1 MGMANDGEIKI
12 GTKIDESGLD
22 KGLKSVKGKVNNAA
36 KDMNKGAKAVS
47 SFTQKM
53 GGIATSGVAAA
64 AGIAGAVV
72 AAKKFIDTMKEAN
85 EAYKVQEKAEKALQ
99 KAAEN
104 NPYLNGE
111 SVRKLKD
118 YASELQGVSNYGDEV
133 TIQLMSQLAASG
145 RTEAEIMKIMGAAAD
160 VAASGVMSLDSAVKY
175 LNSSYNGLA
184 GELGERIPQVKTL
197 TAEEMKQGKA
207 VEIVAKQYKGMAKA
221 MADSGIQA
229 KNAFGDF
236 MEIVGGWLNKAI
248 TPIENAVT
256 IIITKINDAI
266 TRARKLEQDAQET
279 AHSAVKGTEYEETTL
294 EERLDAA
301 KNESKEEAKAA
312 KAAEREKAVARK
324 AAVEVARAEANTV
337 LAELY
342 DLEQHADETYYE
354 YEKRVKKVKKEW
366 QAIVNEFRSITIDP
380 TLNPE
385 FSSGEITYDEA
396 RIKEYEK
403 AIKMIAELRIEDED
417 TLRRILTVEGVLD
430 ETTGGMVKTVEE
442 FTEELEKGLENA
454 EEMNKEEQKW
464 NEEKQKQQAAQK
476 KADDYAEESNRKL
489 QESLY
494 ALEVEAKAKGEAVSA
509 QAKYNV
515 YLQSYIDLLTKTEGA
530 IREGY
535 PIEQKRL
542 GQLQEARK
550 AVDEAADAERKL
562 AAAIELTQE
571 AADALNS
578 ANRNLTP
585 AGELKEGLKRLD
597 EIKAKIKAMS
607 EEEIAAAQAGEDTQ
621 LSKAEL
627 IAGLN
632 EAERQAT
639 LATVNEIAATEQS
652 WWSKYRSQQQELL
665 EMKRAIDESEV
676 LSEEEKIEAMEALN
690 RKYMESR
697 KQQFAEL
704 ATEIKGYTDQMVSVM
719 QDAANLMLETVQNQ
733 STAEQA
739 ELRLKYLKGE
749 MGEEEYNEK
758 ITESKKKAA
767 KEQYKIQ
774 MFEWSASILQATAN
788 IAQGVT
794 KAIAQGGVAG
804 IVTGAIVALA
814 GATQIASI
822 VASKPTPPSFATGG
836 IVPGNSYSGDR
847 VQANVN
853 SGEMILNAAQQR
865 SLWEAAN
872 GRGAGGGAN
881 IVINNSASNVVRAQ
895 PQITKDKIEILI
907 DARVNESL
915 KSGRY
920 NASLNQAQQG
930 MGGDYYGI

>member
-1 MGMANDGEIKI
+1 MANDGEIKI

-36 KDMNKGAKAVS
+36 KDMNKGAKAAS

-236 MEIVGGWLNKAI
+236 MEIVGGWLNRAI
-248 TPIENAVT
+248 APIENAVT

-301 KNESKEEAKAA
+301 KNESKEEARAA

-366 QAIVNEFRSITIDP
+366 QAIVNEFRGITIDP

-385 FSSGEITYDEA
+385 FPSEITYDEA
-396 RIKEYEK
+396 RIKAYEE
-403 AIKMIAELRIEDED
+403 AIKTLAELRIEDED
-417 TLRRILTVEGVLD
+417 TLRRILTVEGLLD
-430 ETTGGMVKTVEE
+430 ETTGGMVKSVEE

-639 LATVNEIAATEQS
+639 LATENEIAATEQS

-690 RKYMESR
+690 QKYMESR

-920 NASLNQAQQG
+920 NASLNMAQQG
-930 MGGDYYGI
+930 MSGEYYGI